1 MAQIAVVSGSGAV
14 ESFLDTT
21 LPAVFMPPSFQ
32 HNSFF
37 FQRKQKMI
45 VSKQDSQPQ
54 HASLNPLSPNSD
66 QHQFSPNDIHTLSRD

>member
-37 FQRKQKMI
+37 F
-45 VSKQDSQPQ
+45 SKKTED
-54 HASLNPLSPNSD
+54 D
-66 QHQFSPNDIHTLSRD
+66 CIKTR